1 LAPPSSF
8 NRHRRWGLWL
18 LGLAG
23 LLVALVALRAPGL
36 GDYPRDAGPA
46 ITAGAHG
53 DLGGFFAH
61 QAAMGPLSLYLRVPF
76 AAIGVAGGDGPL
88 GVYRWASL
96 PCLIVLGLAAVGL
109 ARFAGRRGAS
119 RLAQV
124 VIVAVAVLNPLV
136 DSALYWGH
144 PEEIITAAFGAAAL
158 VAALEQRSLAAGVL
172 VGLAIASKQWAL
184 VLLIPVLLI
193 LGRDRI
199 RTAVIAIGL
208 MAISSV
214 PMMLGNFAAFRHV
227 FHYISSP
234 QPIVTVFTWLYPFS
248 GSGPVRISDINGARP
263 PFIGHQ
269 ILSIETVLSHPVIL
283 FIGLG
288 LPVLMWWRA
297 GGRPAPRELLVA
309 SALVLL
315 LRCVI
320 DPGSAAYYH
329 LPLLLTLVVL
339 DAWDGRSLPVLS
351 LTGTALTFVV
361 LDRAPQYLAP
371 GATNLVYIIASGVV
385 AGLLAREL
393 HLARRPRLMPGRAQ
407 PITAA

>member
-1 LAPPSSF
+1 VAPPSSF
-8 NRHRRWGLWL
+8 NRRSGLWL

-23 LLVALVALRAPGL
+23 VLVAVVVARAPGL

-53 DLGGFFAH
+53 DLAGFFAH

-76 AAIGVAGGDGPL
+76 AALGVAFGDGPL

-96 PCLIVLGLAAVGL
+96 PCLIVLGLVAVGI
-109 ARFAGRRGAS
+109 AQFAGRRGAGY
-119 RLAQV
+119 LAQV
-124 VIVAVAVLNPLV
+124 VIIAVAVLNPLV
-136 DSALYWGH
+136 NSALYWGH
-144 PEEIITAAFGAAAL
+144 PEEIITAALGAGAL

-172 VGLAIASKQWAL
+172 VGLAVASKQWAL

-193 LGRDRI
+193 LGRDRL
-199 RTAVIAIGL
+199 RTIVVALGL
-208 MAISSV
+208 TALSSI
-214 PMMLGNFAAFRHV
+214 PMMLGNFASFRHV

-263 PFIGHQ
+263 PFVGHQ
-269 ILSIETVLSHPVIL
+269 ILSIETALSHPMIL
-283 FIGLG
+283 IIGVG
-288 LPVLMWWRA
+288 LPLFVWWRA
-297 GGRPAPRELLVA
+297 GGRPGARELLLA
-309 SALVLL
+309 GALVLL

-339 DAWDGRSLPVLS
+339 DAWDGRALPVLS
-351 LTGTALTFVV
+351 LAGTAFAFVV

-371 GATNLVYIIASGVV
+371 GPTNLIYILASVTV
-385 AGLLAREL
+385 AALLVREL

>member
-1 LAPPSSF
+1 VAPPSSF
-8 NRHRRWGLWL
+8 NREWGWL
-18 LGLAG
+18 LLAFAG
-23 LLVALVALRAPGL
+23 ALVAILAVGAPGL

-53 DLGGFFAH
+53 DLAGFFAH

-76 AAIGVAGGDGPL
+76 AAIGVAIGDGAL

-96 PCLIVLGLAAVGL
+96 PCLIALGLVAVWL
-109 ARFAGRRGAS
+109 ARFAGQRGAG

-124 VIVAVAVLNPLV
+124 LIVGVALLNPLV

-144 PEEIITAAFGAAAL
+144 PEEILTAALATGAL

-184 VLLIPVLLI
+184 VLLLPVVLI
-193 LGRDRI
+193 LARDRV
-199 RTAVIAIGL
+199 RTAVLAVGL
-208 MAISSV
+208 AALSSV
-214 PMMLGNFAAFRHV
+214 PMMVGNFASFRHV

-234 QPIVTVFTWLYPFS
+234 QPIVTAFTWLYPFS
-248 GSGPVRISDINGARP
+248 PSGPVRISDINGGRP

-269 ILSIETVLSHPVIL
+269 ILPIATMLSHPLIL
-283 FIGLG
+283 LIGLG
-288 LPVLMWWRA
+288 LPLLVWWRA
-297 GGRPAPRELLVA
+297 GGRPTARELLTA
-309 SALVLL
+309 CALVLL
-315 LRCVI
+315 LRCVL

-339 DAWDGRSLPVLS
+339 DAWAGRRLPVLA
-351 LTGTALTFVV
+351 LTGTALAFIV

-371 GATNLVYIIASGVV
+371 AATNLLYIVASLTV
-385 AGLLAREL
+385 AALLVRDL
-393 HLARRPRLMPGRAQ
+393 RWARRPRLMPGRAQ